1 MIYFVPRSA
10 EEITEATPE
19 LYREG
24 YDYYCTP
31 RAQHPNAPGKYV
43 FSSLG
48 LQMAFHAFID
58 VDAISPRPLLMI
70 AGSEADT
77 MYFSKEAADKAGE
90 PKELYIIPGATHIDL
105 YDRPQYVPQVVAKLT
120 DFYGKYL

>member
-1 MIYFVPRSA
+1 VQRLKEVGEARTREAADEEPRMIYFVPRSA

-31 RAQHPNAPGKYV
+31 RAQHPSAPGKYV

-70 AGSEADT
+70 AGSKADT
-77 MYFSKEAADKAGE
+77 KYFSEEAIAQAKE
-90 PKELYIIPGATHIDL
+90 PKELYVIDGAHSH
-105 YDRPQYVPQVVAKLT
+105 
-120 DFYGKYL
+120 